1 MLRAGGRKNVNGT
14 EKLPFLFDN
23 FIICKFKIF
32 QSFSMQ
38 LIQFYPMIIAPIKY
52 SKVMFWNTEEHHS
65 CTNNYAHCF
74 STSLN
79 AIWIIRIIIQLSS
92 HLELHFFDQH
102 WCPSKLLP
110 PLLLLFAPWK
120 LLSSHTAFNY
130 SAIYHIG
137 SFSSELWAN
146 VLRSAPITHAVH
158 SFNWSFVCL
167 FTHSQTPSLHC
178 SFSFCVQSV
187 SPGVAAW
194 QLAPST
200 ILYLYHL
207 GWQSQPGSEWCYWCC
222 CCCSAKFK
230 GLPLTTAPTTSP
242 TCSAISNRLWFIRL
256 KSCIHFLLFILYLYS
271 STAAVAFVAQ
281 LRLTIAA
288 KEYYW
293 SILHRQWSTNSN
305 LLHGG
310 ISPFNH

>member
-167 FTHSQTPSLHC
+167 FTHSQTPSL
-178 SFSFCVQSV
+178 
-187 SPGVAAW
+187 P
-194 QLAPST
+194 
-200 ILYLYHL
+200 I
-207 GWQSQPGSEWCYWCC
+207 
-222 CCCSAKFK
+222 SA
-230 GLPLTTAPTTSP
+230 LL
-242 TCSAISNRLWFIRL
+242 L
-256 KSCIHFLLFILYLYS
+256 FLLRTVSI
-271 STAAVAFVAQ
+271 TRRRGMAVGTFHNIIS
-281 LRLTIAA
+281 LSLGLTIAA
-288 KEYYW
+288 RQRVMLLMLLLLLCEIQRTA
-293 SILHRQWSTNSN
+293 SDHRADN
-305 LLHGG
+305 LANLFSH
-310 ISPFNH
+310 F